1 VYFAHVLS
9 RLHGIKDISK
19 YSKNLYLSRY
29 ELLFPKE
36 SLFMQKNLQQFKC
49 YKNKKSFY
57 NSLIANLNRD
67 LIEETASLVASKLNA
82 PELDKST
89 KWLWM
94 GNYLDA
100 VLK

>member
-1 VYFAHVLS
+1 VYFAHILS

-36 SLFMQKNLQQFKC
+36 SLLMQKNLKQFKC

-67 LIEETASLVASKLNA
+67 LIEETASLVASRLNS
-82 PELDKST
+82 PELDRST